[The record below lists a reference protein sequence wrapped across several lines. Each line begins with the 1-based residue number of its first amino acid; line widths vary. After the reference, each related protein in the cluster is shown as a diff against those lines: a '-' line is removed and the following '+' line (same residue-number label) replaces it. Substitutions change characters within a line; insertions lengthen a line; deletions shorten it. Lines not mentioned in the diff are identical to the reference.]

1 MVLNGMIDGID
12 FWRDD
17 PADFYVNT
25 TSQPSLSLIAKVW
38 STRSDQQ
45 DSANGGQ
52 ASKNNDASKARS
64 EYKNIGRTQ
73 AKDTF
78 YLISTADSPVLASRP
93 HDRATLGSNDPQD
106 HYNKRGIYNFS

>member
-1 MVLNGMIDGID
+1 MGRASSAERSVRLEGPASCSNGIGTYEVSGAGTRRRSNTAAMVLNGMIDGID

-17 PADFYVNT
+17 AADFYMNT

-52 ASKNNDASKARS
+52 ASKNIDASKARS
-64 EYKNIGRTQ
+64 K
-73 AKDTF
+73 
-78 YLISTADSPVLASRP
+78 
-93 HDRATLGSNDPQD
+93 
-106 HYNKRGIYNFS
+106 